1 MIQTAGV
8 MAPPAR
14 SFARAELRQLRA
26 RDFRNLATVD
36 ACIAPGGMALVGDNA
51 QGKTNFLEAV
61 YYLQLLRSFRG
72 DRDRELVRFGTTGF
86 HLAGVIAGTGPA
98 EIAVGYERPVSGKGS
113 GRKRA
118 RLNGVEPPR
127 LSDALGILPSVIFS
141 PRDAV
146 IISGGPGERRRFL
159 DVMLALTSRHYLT
172 ALQRYRAALAN
183 RNAALR
189 STKPAE
195 DDAAV
200 AVWEPALAESGAILW
215 NARQKWVASH
225 SARFAELSDAIG
237 ERGEAALEYRPR
249 AHPTGASLGLEV
261 TLREWLERKRALD
274 IRRGITHIGPHRDE
288 LAILLDGRDLQGYAS
303 AGQQRTAAIA
313 LRLLEAETIR
323 AATAMEPVVLLDD
336 PFAELDARRSRRI
349 LELLNSA
356 GHAQTLLAVP
366 RPSDIPEGFSRLER
380 WHVSNGVLAREHE

>member
-8 MAPPAR
+8 TAPASR
-14 SFARAELRQLRA
+14 SIARAELRYMRA
-26 RDFRNLATVD
+26 RDFRNLVSVD
-36 ACIAPGGMALVGDNA
+36 ARIAPAGMALVGDNA

-72 DRDRELVRFGTTGF
+72 DRDQELVRFGTSGF
-86 HLAGVIAGTGPA
+86 HLTGAIAGPGPT
-98 EIAVGYERPVSGKGS
+98 EIAVGFERPASGKGS

-146 IISGGPGERRRFL
+146 IITGAPGERRRFL
-159 DVMLALTSRHYLT
+159 DVMLALTSRPYLT

-189 STKPAE
+189 STRPGQG
-195 DDAAV
+195 DDAV
-200 AVWEPALAESGAILW
+200 AVWEPALAESGAVLW
-215 NARQKWVASH
+215 NTRTNWVASH
-225 SARFAELSDAIG
+225 SARFTELSNTIGENGEAELQ
-237 ERGEAALEYRPR
+237 YRPR
-249 AHPTGASLGLEV
+249 AHSTDASFGFEV
-261 TLREWLERKRALD
+261 TLREWFERKRALD

-288 LAILLDGRDLQGYAS
+288 LAILLNGRDLQGYAS

-313 LRLLEAETIR
+313 LRLLEAETLR
-323 AATAMEPVVLLDD
+323 AAAAMEPVVLLDD
-336 PFAELDARRSRRI
+336 PFAELDARRSCRI
-349 LELLNSA
+349 LDLLNSA
-356 GHAQTLLAVP
+356 SHGQTLLAVP
-366 RPSDIPEGFSRLER
+366 RTSDIPEGFTRLER
-380 WHVSNGVLAREHE
+380 WRVTDGVLAREHE